1 MIIKR
6 KMCCLDHSSARA
18 TQYSFS
24 ILVLFA
30 HRVFHMRFLLFQ
42 DADCFSHQGLLKNM
56 ETTRW
61 ISHSHIYA
69 TDIRINE
76 HIFIPA
82 KTRFVWIHRARLE
95 SLFEF
100 RDSTADRL
108 DDLLIAN
115 ELEECEYGQLLL
127 VYKRHHLTVYFWYR
141 WTSLYSANVLVF
153 NPRLFKSFFFTS
165 ATFCSSPFS
174 KWVMTDEW
182 MIHTHSIEMNHPHHT
197 TTYSISLFYLL
208 EPGNLDYPSQNVLQQ
223 LMIIEQKAAF
233 PQLCQCVSCL
243 VCVCMLYVC
252 LMIRVHWN
260 DNFWQYAG

>member
-1 MIIKR
+1 MNIAFTHIRYWHSHKWAYLHSCQNSIGLNPSCSSKII
-6 KMCCLDHSSARA
+6 
-18 TQYSFS
+18 
-24 ILVLFA
+24 V
-30 HRVFHMRFLLFQ
+30 
-42 DADCFSHQGLLKNM
+42 
-56 ETTRW
+56 W
-61 ISHSHIYA
+61 IS
-69 TDIRINE
+69 
-76 HIFIPA
+76 
-82 KTRFVWIHRARLE
+82 RFDGW
-95 SLFEF
+95 SP
-100 RDSTADRL
+100 

-127 VYKRHHLTVYFWYR
+127 FCFLNERHHLTVYFWYR
-141 WTSLYSANVLVF
+141 WNSLYSANVLVF

-182 MIHTHSIEMNHPHHT
+182 MIHTHSIEMNHPHHS
-197 TTYSISLFYLL
+197 TTYSISLFFLP